1 MFMCRPCGVLDKWR
15 RFYSESC
22 TWLVRVN
29 LEGMKSRIGT
39 GPMVEE
45 DQQIQPTKPGLAGI
59 PNRRNRLPVQRFL
72 KLLRYDRKCPSRE
85 RADGGSCRPRR
96 VIK

>member
-1 MFMCRPCGVLDKWR
+1 MFMCRLYGELDKWR

-22 TWLVRVN
+22 AWLVRVK
-29 LEGMKSRIGT
+29 LEGMKWRIGT

-45 DQQIQPTKPGLAGI
+45 DQQIQSTRPGLAGTL
-59 PNRRNRLPVQRFL
+59 NRRNRLPLQRFL
-72 KLLRYDRKCPSRE
+72 KLLRCDRKCPSRE